1 MIDQHVLPIVP
12 GVSWIGIL
20 DPDLVTFDVVMET
33 KYGTTY
39 NSYFINAEKKAVID
53 TCKETFWPVYEA
65 KLRAICDPAE
75 IEYIIVN
82 HTEPDHSGSVRFLL
96 EIAPKAVVVGTGN
109 AIRYLKDLI
118 GHDFAHI
125 AVKEGHT
132 LDLGNKTLQ
141 FINAP
146 NLHWPDT
153 MYTWLVEDRLLFTC
167 DSFGCHYSH
176 PGVFDDKVDYFD
188 DAFKYYYD
196 VILRPYSKFML
207 KAIHKIRPLD
217 IAMICPGHGPVLRS
231 YWKKY
236 LDLTEEFALDALKSP
251 DKKKVLIAFVSAYHN
266 TYRLAE
272 YIAEGVRSA
281 SPELEAEIFD
291 LEGKDLGLVD
301 HKLSDAG
308 AFIIGSP
315 IINQNILLQIYQLF
329 AMVNPIRDKG
339 KLAGAFG
346 SYGWS
351 GDVMKILEHN
361 IQSLKLNYFGESV
374 FVKFSPHEDERRR
387 CIEYGHAFGLK
398 MLDPGGCEAE

>member
-1 MIDQHVLPIVP
+1 MSENQILPVVP
-12 GVSWIGIL
+12 GVSWIGVL

-39 NSYFINAEKKAVID
+39 NSYFIDAGKKAVID

-65 KLRAICDPAE
+65 KLRELCNPDE
-75 IEYIIVN
+75 LSYIIVN
-82 HTEPDHSGSVRFLL
+82 HTEPDHSGSIRFLL
-96 EIAPKAVVVGTGN
+96 EIAPNAVIVGTGN
-109 AIRYLKDLI
+109 AIRYLRDLL
-118 GHDFAHI
+118 GFDFEHI
-125 AVKEGHT
+125 AVKEGHR
-132 LDLGNKTLQ
+132 LDLGGKTLQ
-141 FINAP
+141 FLNAP

-153 MYTWLVEDRLLFTC
+153 MYTWLEEDRLLFTC

-176 PGVFDDKVDYFD
+176 PAVFDDAVGDFE

-196 VILRPYSKFML
+196 VIMRPYSKFML
-207 KAIHKIRPLD
+207 KAIQKIRPLD

-236 LDLTEEFALDALKSP
+236 VDLTESFANDALRNP
-251 DKKKVLIAFVSAYHN
+251 DPKKVLIAFVSAYHN

-272 YIAEGVRSA
+272 YIAEGIHSV
-281 SPELEAEIFD
+281 SPELQAEIFD
-291 LEGKDLGLVD
+291 LEGKDLGLVE
-301 HKLSDAG
+301 HKLSTSG

-315 IINQNILLQIYQLF
+315 IINQNILLHIYQLF
-329 AMVNPIRDKG
+329 GMINPIRDKG

-351 GDVMKILEHN
+351 GDVMKIIEQN

-374 FVKFSPHEDERRR
+374 FVKFSPHEEEKQR
-387 CIEYGHAFGLK
+387 CIAYGKAFGLK
-398 MLDPGGCEAE
+398 LLDPGGCDSE

>member
-1 MIDQHVLPIVP
+1 MIDQHVLPVVP

-39 NSYFINAEKKAVID
+39 NSYFIDAEKKAVID

-82 HTEPDHSGSVRFLL
+82 HTEPDHSGSVKFLL

-236 LDLTEEFALDALKSP
+236 LDLTEEFALDALKYP
-251 DKKKVLIAFVSAYHN
+251 DKKKREKVQTV
-266 TYRLAE
+266 
-272 YIAEGVRSA
+272 
-281 SPELEAEIFD
+281 P
-291 LEGKDLGLVD
+291 
-301 HKLSDAG
+301 
-308 AFIIGSP
+308 
-315 IINQNILLQIYQLF
+315 
-329 AMVNPIRDKG
+329 AMVGPETPEMVLRPKSAAILGG
-339 KLAGAFG
+339 KAFTERVALAIKTIITRMG
-346 SYGWS
+346 SRKMS
-351 GDVMKILEHN
+351 PLM
-361 IQSLKLNYFGESV
+361 
-374 FVKFSPHEDERRR
+374 KFSVI
-387 CIEYGHAFGLK
+387 CW
-398 MLDPGGCEAE
+398 